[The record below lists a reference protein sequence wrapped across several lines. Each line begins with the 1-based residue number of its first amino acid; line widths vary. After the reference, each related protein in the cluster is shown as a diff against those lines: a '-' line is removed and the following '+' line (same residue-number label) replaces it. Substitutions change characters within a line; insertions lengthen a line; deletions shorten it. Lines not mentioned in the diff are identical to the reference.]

1 MKVYV
6 RMMMLRTER
15 YKNQTEALE
24 YCHEAIFSL
33 VIGILSILGVIF
45 WDNGATLGGFGLGIA
60 YIAHRE
66 IKKSKLKGRK
76 FVVLGIVCSL
86 IGIVGSFF

>member
-1 MKVYV
+1 
-6 RMMMLRTER
+6 MLRIEK
-15 YKNQTEALE
+15 YNQQTGNPA

-33 VIGILSILGVIF
+33 IIGIFSILGVIF
-45 WDNGATLGGFGLGIA
+45 MDNGATLGGFGLGIA

-66 IKKSKLKGRK
+66 IKKGKLKGRK

-86 IGIVGSFF
+86 IGIAGSFLW

>member
-1 MKVYV
+1 
-6 RMMMLRTER
+6 MLRTER
-15 YKNQTEALE
+15 YKDQTEASE
-24 YCHEAIFSL
+24 YCQQAIFSL
-33 VIGILSILGVIF
+33 IIGIFSILGVIF
-45 WDNGATLGGFGLGIA
+45 MDNGATLGGFGLGIA

-86 IGIVGSFF
+86 IGIVSSFF

>member
-1 MKVYV
+1 
-6 RMMMLRTER
+6 MLRIENH
-15 YKNQTEALE
+15 NQQTGNSA

-33 VIGILSILGVIF
+33 IIGIFSIIGVILM
-45 WDNGATLGGFGLGIA
+45 DNGSTLGGFGLGIA

-76 FVVLGIVCSL
+76 L
-86 IGIVGSFF
+86 